1 MPRVRPRLTAAVVV
15 VLGLVPMVAAV
26 LPTGMARAQD
36 DLMGEIKTIASVR
49 FEGRHRVSAREL
61 RSVIKTR
68 SPSIWP
74 WRDRPVLRADFLRS
88 DTLAIR
94 DRYRLHGFLDASVG
108 VGIASTR
115 DSGRMAVIFL
125 IREGPQ
131 TRVARV
137 DFAGVRSY
145 PENQLRR
152 RLLTKPGEPFDPFA
166 LQLDTLRISELYQE
180 RGFRPWVVARAWR
193 GDGADSVRARVEF
206 EVDEGNRFRVGDL
219 FVIHNPR
226 AVEERLIRRE
236 LLLRTGDFYRR
247 SFMVRS
253 WERLY
258 DTGLFSQVQISPIVD
273 SERDSIDFQVSV
285 RERKP
290 RWLDAG
296 IGSGTAERYRI
307 TSQWGHRNLLGVGLQ
322 GALGARLAANGS
334 GQFLLAR
341 GEASLLAP
349 WIFGRRIRGVVTPFY
364 ERADDRTDP
373 DWLRAQHFRGV
384 RFELRRE
391 LNRFSRLVLTQD
403 NTWVL
408 QSLTQFADSLHPDTI
423 AAKKA
428 AVVPSYSTH
437 SISLGGHWDYRDNP
451 FNPLTG
457 SYHAA
462 TIEVAGGPLQGTSSF
477 RKISAVSSWYT
488 PVGGWVLATR
498 IQAGVMEPTGS
509 ASPFSPPGD
518 EDPTV
523 ARVPPEDRFRA
534 GGVNSI
540 RGYGDNRIPPRG
552 GLAMIVANAELRI
565 PVAGPLGIEAY
576 LDLGNVWARPEYLKG
591 SDFVPSINRVPLDA
605 GDVRYV
611 VGIGPRLNLPIGP
624 VRFDATW
631 GLRPPQ
637 GGEERFLGFQFA
649 IGPSF

>member
-1 MPRVRPRLTAAVVV
+1 M
-15 VLGLVPMVAAV
+15 GLVLPAAALTPAV
-26 LPTGMARAQD
+26 ARAQD
-36 DLMGEIKTIASVR
+36 DLMGEIKTVASVR
-49 FEGRHRVSAREL
+49 FEGRHRVSGREL

-74 WRDRPVLRADFLRS
+74 WRDRPVLRADFLKS

-108 VGIASTR
+108 VVIASTR
-115 DSGRMAVIFL
+115 DSGKVAVIYL

-137 DFAGVRSY
+137 DFTGVRSY
-145 PENQLRR
+145 PEHQLRR

-193 GDGADSVRARVEF
+193 GEAADSVRARVEF
-206 EVDEGNRFRVGDL
+206 DVDEGNRFRVGQIYVHTSDPQ
-219 FVIHNPR
+219 PR
-226 AVEERLIRRE
+226 VAEPLLRRE
-236 LLLRTGDFYRR
+236 LLLRPGDFYRR
-247 SFMVRS
+247 SFMIRS

-273 SERDSIDFQVSV
+273 SERDSIDFQISV

-290 RWLDAG
+290 RWVDAG

-307 TSQWGHRNLLGVGLQ
+307 TGEWGHRNLLGVGLQ
-322 GALGARLAANGS
+322 GALGGRLAANGS

-349 WIFGRRIRGVVTPFY
+349 WMFGRRIRGVMTPFY

-391 LNRFSRLVLTQD
+391 LNRFSRVVLTQD

-428 AVVPSYSTH
+428 SVVPTYSTH
-437 SISLGGHWDYRDNP
+437 SVSLGGEWDYRDNP

-457 SYHAA
+457 SFHAA

-488 PVGGWVLATR
+488 PVRGWVLATR
-498 IQAGVMEPTGS
+498 IQAGVMEPTGT
-509 ASPFSPPGD
+509 AAPFSPPG
-518 EDPTV
+518 EVDPTV
-523 ARVPPEDRFRA
+523 ARVPPEDRFKA

-540 RGYGDNRIPPRG
+540 RGYGDNRIPDFG

-565 PVAGPLGIEAY
+565 PVAGPFGIEAY
-576 LDLGNVWARPEYLKG
+576 LDLGNVWARPAYLKG
-591 SDFVPSINRVPLDA
+591 SDFVPSINRTPLDA
-605 GDVRYV
+605 NDIRYV
-611 VGIGPRLNLPIGP
+611 VGLGPRFNLPIGP

-631 GLRPPQ
+631 GFRPPQ
-637 GGEERFLGFQFA
+637 GGEDRFLGFQFA